1 MAQGQWLAEVAALLT
16 GRAVDFTRPGSR
28 SAIAKVPTSARLAL
42 VETGLRGDEQGD
54 LRVHGGPD
62 KAIHHYPYEHYRAW
76 RGAIGGHALLA
87 GPGAFGEN
95 LSTLGV
101 TEADV
106 CLGDQLLLGTARVEV
121 SQSRQPCWKQSD
133 RFGIADMARQ
143 MQDSGRTGWY
153 YRVLEPG
160 EVQAGDGLILLE
172 RPFPQWTLARLIEVL
187 YHQRHPPP
195 SVLEALLGLPLVP
208 SWRRIFERRLAQG
221 TIEDWS
227 PRLDGPA
234 QD

>member
-1 MAQGQWLAEVAALLT
+1 MAQGQLLAEVAALLT
-16 GRAVDFTRPGSR
+16 GRAVEYTRPGSR
-28 SAIAKVPTSARLAL
+28 SAIAKKPTTARLMLA
-42 VETGLRGDEQGD
+42 ETGLHGDEQGD

-62 KAIHHYPYEHYRAW
+62 KAVHHYPYEHYRAW
-76 RGAIGGHALLA
+76 RDEIGGHALLA

-95 LSTLGV
+95 ISTIGV
-101 TEADV
+101 TEADL
-106 CLGDQLLLGTARVEV
+106 CLGDQLRLGTARVEV

-133 RFGIADMARQ
+133 RFGIADMARR

-160 EVQAGDGLILLE
+160 DVRAGDALILLE

-187 YHQRHPPP
+187 YRRDAPP
-195 SVLEALLGLPLVP
+195 SVLEALLALPLVP
-208 SWRRIFERRLAQG
+208 SWRRLFERRLAQG

-234 QD
+234 RQ